1 VTAAHPPARTN
12 SAGSRRLL
20 YLLLRRALLDATL
33 PAEEAAAI
41 QLAGLALHQELG
53 AAPAPSAAEDGTAA
67 PPFKLEQYMPKSL
80 LEQQQQADLSA
91 KLVNE
96 WRRVSTFNAS
106 SRALSGRQ
114 FCMAAMALPHYGF
127 HLFAMAGAASATEPA
142 APLLLGVSLRGLLVA
157 RAAGDSGSRRR
168 QPVSPP
174 LHRLAW
180 QDAEK
185 VSFKGAK
192 LVVASTTSLRV
203 NGRELGRLNFQLSG
217 AKLGKYLAALCS
229 QLHDWSGRMSA
240 SWPELSESATGGV
253 QRWASQ
259 TLSSGGG
266 GTGQGQQ
273 QRMVASGP
281 ARASSSVAVQP
292 RLRHSR
298 PQATSGAANAA
309 VSTVRVRSM
318 LSRLGD
324 NSDTFVHG
332 EDVDDDVNPVS
343 AATDSSGLARL
354 HMDSVGA
361 GGGSAPTVSSGS
373 ASYSSDGGGAEA
385 EAEDDDTASSA
396 RRRRQDRRSPQRR
409 RRSRRLDRGAGASGS
424 LSDIFDLTSPDDA
437 GGAEDQEMA
446 GAVGFAFTKPV
457 PPLRPPPPQ
466 IATSASPTK
475 LTPGAGGSGRRWASN
490 PTLPTF
496 TVTPAV
502 AGPGDDDGG
511 SSEGTAS
518 TQDTI
523 IVKSRHQLELDR
535 KASQLSRVSSGGV
548 RDLLPGDRFKV
559 TLRKKDDSFGFYV
572 WGGTNTNLEGG
583 AIYVK
588 SIAKGGAADLDA
600 RLRINDKILWVNSV
614 SLERVTHKVAMETL
628 LSAPEISVFHL
639 QRGQSSQPPEALPP
653 PPDSPTTTEDG
664 GDSLGGVGSGGVGVS
679 VGSPDSSLLDS
690 ASVLAGRKRLEEAF
704 PQLSSHCDCLPVTVY
719 KTDGGSVS
727 GGYHPG
733 ISTSGAGDSVSS
745 DDGLAGVST
754 LRHFGRVK
762 RVLEHS
768 HESVQ
773 RLLREGDLLLEIA
786 DQPVYGR
793 SHGDIVAMLRSAP
806 SPMRL
811 YIARPRVPLLLSP
824 EPTEEAS
831 AAGAPTTDSLR
842 LSTGGGLGFLVAGG
856 QDTTGGCYIR
866 SIVRDPALSDGVLR
880 PGDRLLAV
888 NDTDVS
894 RMRHEDCVEA
904 LRAAPRRVR
913 IRVLREFD
921 PAPTDDEEILE
932 EDETEAAAAVSG
944 ATGSEAGDSFS
955 DDGSTGVGISIA
967 TRSPYLPQ
975 SAAAYSVLV
984 PLPREADGSRPLPL
998 QLGDLPS
1005 GGVCV
1010 LAVLPTAD
1018 GEAPPALASVRIG
1031 DRLLRVGDCDL
1042 SAGASME
1049 QVNEMLR
1056 QCDHLD
1062 EIDLTLTRGSLG
1074 LPGSGGDNRI
1084 SEETEIES
1092 LTSRDDADTSIME
1105 SSGIFAP
1112 EELAEAGV
1120 IVDDGDATLPTAA
1133 ASIAMAAAADRRAS
1147 MASASASDRST
1158 PVAGGDKQRQPLT
1171 AGHLLLSAAP
1181 LSELHQNDVDAAGL
1195 HRP

>member
-157 RAAGDSGSRRR
+157 RAAGDSGSRCR

-332 EDVDDDVNPVS
+332 EDVDDEVNPVS

-446 GAVGFAFTKPV
+446 GAVGFALSKP
-457 PPLRPPPPQ
+457 
-466 IATSASPTK
+466 
-475 LTPGAGGSGRRWASN
+475 
-490 PTLPTF
+490 
-496 TVTPAV
+496 
-502 AGPGDDDGG
+502 
-511 SSEGTAS
+511 GTAS

-535 KASQLSRVSSGGV
+535 KASQLSRMSSGGV

-600 RLRINDKILWVNSV
+600 RMRINDKILWVNSV

-733 ISTSGAGDSVSS
+733 ISTSGTGDSVSS

-793 SHGDIVAMLRSAP
+793 SHSDIVAMLRSAP

-842 LSTGGGLGFLVAGG
+842 LSTSIDEDSLIDRMTRRLAEIDAKEAPGLVETVLYKDEVSGGGLGFLVAGG

-955 DDGSTGVGISIA
+955 DDGSTGVGIGIA

-1056 QCDHLD
+1056 QCDHFD

-1120 IVDDGDATLPTAA
+1120 IVDDGDAPLPTAA

-1147 MASASASDRST
+1147 MASASDRST
-1158 PVAGGDKQRQPLT
+1158 PVAGGDKQPQPLT

-1195 HRP
+1195 HRPRVAPAPSTR